1 MDAHQVASSHDAF
14 DALLD
19 ASSLGAPR
27 VQAVRRRTPAAV
39 RDLLASRFAR
49 RSLPA
54 ADAPARPAPL
64 PERGTE
70 DAQPPLARVGE
81 EPEPQHTAHGNGSH
95 HYTQIKSYSGAD
107 REPFPVPHSILQER
121 VLYQLNPLVRYFVGS
136 AESALAQVFIEKF
149 SGCPE
154 EVLKATEVP
163 METRL
168 FWQLSFPGRG
178 GSRIGRY
185 GMGVKSALPSPFIYE
200 AWLSG
205 IPSGDL
211 LGSGRSDYTYGNRR
225 VRSGWAHGYRHHVPA
240 QVWGAR
246 DTDAAQHVAAAVC
259 NAVLLGD
266 IGHWLVLRPYVS
278 APSTHGMGTQ
288 TGQGS
293 ARATRHLLSTVTAQR
308 TQRSDPWC
316 PPERIDTEAGLRDWL
331 AAVGPSRGSRG
342 SGRSFGGQMTNR
354 GNGRRAWLCC
364 SLTVYGPGASAP
376 SPAVPQT
383 TWEELVYGL
392 FEWLAP
398 APHGC
403 LTARHFWRGRDALLE
418 ERQTPGA
425 TGAAANQVDGFGGRC
440 PAHPYRPLGRTMVS
454 TNSRPDDRMRIPALA
469 SEFVMATRAAE
480 LLYTGL
486 SETCREQVMPL
497 SLALDL
503 LPPAVGGRDSA
514 SRACRIEAA
523 QEAAT
528 VWETAWLILRAE
540 NYRIAAP
547 MALTSH
553 RSDTYAVY
561 AASEGAPG
569 EQTVW
574 TFNHDLLGAWLRQNS
589 SDPSNARA
597 GAVDRQSGDQVDACM
612 DTRVNTAAGE
622 GVLQLKQPD
631 LARLPDSTRENIDNQ
646 HELPCMPSTLFTEW
660 LSDAHRH

>member
-1 MDAHQVASSHDAF
+1 MDAHQVANSHDAF
-14 DALLD
+14 DTLLD

-27 VQAVRRRTPAAV
+27 VQAVRRRTPASV
-39 RDLLASRFAR
+39 RDLLASRRAR
-49 RSLPA
+49 PA
-54 ADAPARPAPL
+54 ADAQARPALL
-64 PERGTE
+64 PERVTE
-70 DAQPPLARVGE
+70 DAPPPLPRAVE
-81 EPEPQHTAHGNGSH
+81 ELEPPHAPHGNRS
-95 HYTQIKSYSGAD
+95 YNRTQIKSYFGAAS
-107 REPFPVPHSILQER
+107 EPFSSVPHSILQEDG
-121 VLYQLNPLVRYFVGS
+121 LHQLNSLVRDCVDS
-136 AESALAQVFIEKF
+136 AETAARAIVRKF
-149 SGCPE
+149 PGYLE
-154 EVLKATEVP
+154 EVLKATEAP

-168 FWQLSFPGRG
+168 FGQLFFRG
-178 GSRIGRY
+178 QDGSRIGRY
-185 GMGVKSALPSPFIYE
+185 GMGLKSSLLSSFICE
-200 AWLSG
+200 VWISG
-205 IPSGDL
+205 ISSGGL
-211 LGSGRSDYTYGNRR
+211 LGNGRSEHTYGNRR
-225 VRSGWAHGYRHHVPA
+225 MRAGWSHAYRHHVPSP
-240 QVWGAR
+240 VWASR
-246 DTDAAQHVAAAVC
+246 DTDAAQHVAAAVF
-259 NAVLLGD
+259 NAVRPGD
-266 IGHWLVLRPYVS
+266 IGHWLVLGPCAS
-278 APSTHGMGTQ
+278 APSTHGMSTQ
-288 TGQGS
+288 AGHR
-293 ARATRHLLSTVTAQR
+293 ACATRHLLNTVTTQR

-316 PPERIDTEAGLRDWL
+316 PPERIDAEAGLRDWL
-331 AAVGPSRGSRG
+331 AAVGLSRGSRG
-342 SGRSFGGQMTNR
+342 SGRSFRGQMTNR
-354 GNGRRAWLCC
+354 GNGSHTWLCC
-364 SLTVYGPGASAP
+364 SLTVYGPGVSTR

-383 TWEELVYGL
+383 TWEQLVYGL
-392 FEWLAP
+392 LEWSAP
-398 APHGC
+398 VPHGC

-454 TNSRPDDRMRIPALA
+454 MNSRPDDRLRIPALA

-528 VWETAWLILRAE
+528 VWETARLLLRAE

-561 AASEGAPG
+561 AASEGAAG

-631 LARLPDSTRENIDNQ
+631 LARLPDSTRENTDNQ
-646 HELPCMPSTLFTEW
+646 HELPRMPSTLFTEW